1 MVSVVYRGSEPRS
14 IHTKEYKIGTMKIQ
28 LSVFVLLKAD
38 IIIISSKCSL
48 FSPWNTLQIARFGL
62 NNNHSL
68 QQNTCSIYTALSRLK
83 ISSKI
88 QINDVIHEP
97 SILYY
102 F

>member
-14 IHTKEYKIGTMKIQ
+14 NHTKEYKIGTMKIQ

-38 IIIISSKCSL
+38 II
-48 FSPWNTLQIARFGL
+48 SPWNTLQIARFGL